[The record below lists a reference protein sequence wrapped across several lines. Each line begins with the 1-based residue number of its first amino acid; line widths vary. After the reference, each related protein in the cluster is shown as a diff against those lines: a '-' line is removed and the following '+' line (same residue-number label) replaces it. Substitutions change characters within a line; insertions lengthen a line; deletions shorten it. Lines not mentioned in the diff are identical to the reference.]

1 MLGCCGCSSHWSLAD
16 GSKGRRRRRL
26 PSRGV
31 PAEAQHTAAAT
42 SSATRLSDHGKD
54 ISSSGFHYN
63 VEMQILDGL
72 LIFVPKKKCITVLD
86 TCFQTHVYLIK
97 GIDFFSP
104 LHLLMAQI
112 LSSLK

>member
-1 MLGCCGCSSHWSLAD
+1 
-16 GSKGRRRRRL
+16 
-26 PSRGV
+26 
-31 PAEAQHTAAAT
+31 
-42 SSATRLSDHGKD
+42 
-54 ISSSGFHYN
+54 
-63 VEMQILDGL
+63 MQILDGL